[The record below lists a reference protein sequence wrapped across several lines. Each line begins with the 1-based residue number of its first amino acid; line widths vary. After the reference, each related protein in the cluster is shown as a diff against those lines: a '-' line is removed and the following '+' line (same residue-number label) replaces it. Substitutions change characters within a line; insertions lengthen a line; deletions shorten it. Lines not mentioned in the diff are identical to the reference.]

1 MFVWFKFTKE
11 QRKAMRKKIPMTQRI
26 FDEIMEQR
34 DEIGEE
40 AEDLSWQLMLKYPDF
55 LIDHEK
61 GALAD
66 LGIDWDNWEEDIE
79 PEMDDIDLQVSYQE
93 FLRKV
98 EETKRKERF
107 RIIHRLKKK
116 IRYVL

>member
-1 MFVWFKFTKE
+1 MFLWFKFTKE
-11 QRKAMRKKIPMTQRI
+11 QRKAMRKKIPMTQQI

-34 DEIGEE
+34 IMIGEE
-40 AEDLSWQLMLKYPDF
+40 AEDLSWQLMLKYPDY
-55 LIDHEK
+55 LIEHERRV
-61 GALAD
+61 LAD
-66 LGIDWDNWEEDIE
+66 LGIDFDNWKDDIE
-79 PEMDDIDLQVSYQE
+79 PEMDDIDLQESYQE

-116 IRYVL
+116 IKYVL

>member
-11 QRKAMRKKIPMTQRI
+11 QRKAMRKKIPMTQQM

-34 DEIGEE
+34 IMIGEE
-40 AEDLSWQLMLKYPDF
+40 AEDISLQLMIKYPDF

-61 GALAD
+61 RALAD
-66 LGIDWDNWEEDIE
+66 LGIDLDNWEEDIE
-79 PEMDDIDLQVSYQE
+79 PEMNDIDLQESYQE